1 MIPKAV
7 AMHRMR
13 TNGLEPFVVAEAG
26 KGVPLISRD
35 TLSNTIPNTSPYH
48 NNYAALHGISVEAD
62 N

>member
-13 TNGLEPFVVAEAG
+13 TNGLEPFVVATAG
-26 KGVPLISRD
+26 KGVPLISGD

-48 NNYAALHGISVEAD
+48 DNYAALRGISVEAE

>member
-13 TNGLEPFVVAEAG
+13 TNGLESFVVAAAG
-26 KGVPLISRD
+26 KGVPLISGD
-35 TLSNTIPNTSPYH
+35 TLSNTIPNSSPYR
-48 NNYAALHGISVEAD
+48 NNYAALNGISVEAE